1 MLLESLET
9 NLMKVWPVHNLCKA
23 YGGYRQFQK
32 MFYLV
37 PKRRYQDG
45 LILVNKDE
53 DVLAMCKTSLV
64 DPNEDVHIY
73 FNRVIDV
80 MREILICG
88 VLCLMLLMRQ

>member
-9 NLMKVWPVHNLCKA
+9 NLMKVWTVHNLCKA
-23 YGGYRQFQK
+23 YGGYSQFQK

-45 LILVNKDE
+45 LILFNKDE
-53 DVLAMCKTSLV
+53 DVLAMCKTSLF
-64 DPNEDVHIY
+64 DPDKDVHIY
-73 FNRVIDV
+73 FDHVIDT
-80 MREILICG
+80 MSETLIDN